1 MRMYSYDQVLTDV
14 KDVYEQLT
22 GLPAPEI
29 NIKKPRY
36 PLPKGI
42 NPVAL
47 VQSEINQLNM
57 CLINSGV
64 SWRLSKSPAW
74 APPAEVYET
83 QDAYVVNLELPGLGQ
98 EDVKVTQTN
107 NILTVRGARR
117 FKKANERPSITVQS
131 ETTERS
137 SDSFRCRAMS
147 YRRESKINLPMG
159 FFRSPFQRPRLTCQE
174 DRKISPVSLSERRQI
189 NGLGCSG
196 AKPNQ

>member
-29 NIKKPRY
+29 DAKKPRY

-42 NPVAL
+42 NPVTL

-57 CLINSGV
+57 CLINTGI

-74 APPAEVYET
+74 APPVEVFET

-117 FKKANERPSITVQS
+117 FKKANEEIVYHS
-131 ETTERS
+131 
-137 SDSFRCRAMS
+137 
-147 YRRESKINLPMG
+147 
-159 FFRSPFQRPRLTCQE
+159 
-174 DRKISPVSLSERRQI
+174 SERTYGTFERLFPMPGNVQAERMKNTFTNGILQI
-189 NGLGCSG
+189 TIPKSKADLS
-196 AKPNQ
+196 ARSED